1 MEGTDWTKILGKMP
15 ALGAPAVISDVCKA
29 FYQASLKK
37 KDGLVNDRNY
47 DPENNP
53 LANCETLDQSLH
65 PKKGDDKY
73 TFRGIKK
80 SKDKETGIVI
90 EEPADIPMK
99 KFITLTVEVKLFI
112 KFMLCA
118 LFKEAKDFY
127 VSRKYKFP
135 EEDKLMSELVAY
147 SKTHS
152 EYPVVPFIVK
162 LPEIYGI
169 NRYIKGGYN
178 SVEKKINDKVRQFFK
193 GEDER
198 TPDSCLGVITDH
210 FVKVLNVFA
219 YATAG
224 VIFSSRRAIN
234 MALMSGFIN
243 IFNDLVG
250 PKDALSTD
258 TIMILEEYIKEH
270 NLLPSLRKVRKTKMT
285 KNLTKNLMKSLK
297 RERKLL
303 PRALLA
309 KEDVLLGAKK
319 KRNLKKMKEM
329 STKSAAL

>member
-1 MEGTDWTKILGKMP
+1 M
-15 ALGAPAVISDVCKA
+15 
-29 FYQASLKK
+29 
-37 KDGLVNDRNY
+37 
-47 DPENNP
+47 
-53 LANCETLDQSLH
+53 
-65 PKKGDDKY
+65 
-73 TFRGIKK
+73 
-80 SKDKETGIVI
+80 
-90 EEPADIPMK
+90 EPADIPMK

-270 NLLPSLRKVRKTKMT
+270 KPASKPKKGKKDEDDEEPDEESDEKPKKGKKTPAKSTSGKRGRPSRSKKEK
-285 KNLTKNLMKSLK
+285 
-297 RERKLL
+297 E
-303 PRALLA
+303 P
-309 KEDVLLGAKK
+309 KEDEGDVDEIGGA
-319 KRNLKKMKEM
+319 LEDADEWEDG
-329 STKSAAL
+329 TEDF